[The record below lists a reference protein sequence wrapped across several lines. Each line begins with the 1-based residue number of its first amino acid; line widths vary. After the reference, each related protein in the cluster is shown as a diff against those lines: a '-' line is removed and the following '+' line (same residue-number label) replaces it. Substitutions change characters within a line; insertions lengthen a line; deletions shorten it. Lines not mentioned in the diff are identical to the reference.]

1 MELQIKIIT
10 MKTSIAVPSTAPVE
24 STVAQPAA
32 QPVTESAEITI
43 DGTQTNTSNTIVVGN
58 ISTPAVTSQVITTN
72 VVQPVA
78 TSNLTINANVVPIQA
93 QVGVLSVTPIAVLP
107 SLAVTPIGGIAGTV
121 VGGIAGGIA
130 IGGIAI

>member
-1 MELQIKIIT
+1 MELQIKITT

-32 QPVTESAEITI
+32 QPVAESAEITI
-43 DGTQTNTSNTIVVGN
+43 DGTQTTASNTIVGN
-58 ISTPAVTSQVITTN
+58 ISPPAVTSQVTTTN
-72 VVQPVA
+72 VIQPVA

-93 QVGVLSVTPIAVLP
+93 QVGVLSVTPIAMLP

-130 IGGIAI
+130 ISGIAI

>member
-1 MELQIKIIT
+1 M
-10 MKTSIAVPSTAPVE
+10 
-24 STVAQPAA
+24 
-32 QPVTESAEITI
+32 
-43 DGTQTNTSNTIVVGN
+43 
-58 ISTPAVTSQVITTN
+58 ITTN